1 MRQILWF
8 RKHLEQKLAM
18 CWSFTKN
25 RITWQNLL
33 TWCEAEIVIQDLVNC
48 FIKLVTFLKIVFWSI
63 TCTEPFGL
71 SSFKSSQN
79 ILSILSML
87 FESSIFNCNT
97 TQKTKISVMDFFS
110 KCHQI
115 HRKLRIWLHLL
126 KQSLMENF
134 IFLCNANFWVTNY
147 IFEIHPAESLQTF
160 EVFCPR
166 CLLLY

>member
-1 MRQILWF
+1 MLKFYKKQNHLTESFDMMWSRNCNSGFGQLFHQIG
-8 RKHLEQKLAM
+8 
-18 CWSFTKN
+18 
-25 RITWQNLL
+25 QN
-33 TWCEAEIVIQDLVNC
+33 
-48 FIKLVTFLKIVFWSI
+48 TFLKNVFWSV
-63 TCTEPFGL
+63 TCTESFRV

-87 FESSIFNCNT
+87 FESSFFNCNT

-115 HRKLRIWLHLL
+115 RRKLRIWLHLL
-126 KQSLMENF
+126 KKSLMENF

-147 IFEIHPAESLQTF
+147 IFEIPPAESLQTF